1 MSMGAMIMQ
10 ADDKSSKLLKELA
23 KRMGARVTIVNEAQ
37 YEEFLLGQLMESV
50 KTGKK
55 VSKEAIFRKLREK

>member
-1 MSMGAMIMQ
+1 MGAMIMQ

>member
-1 MSMGAMIMQ
+1 MIMQ

>member
-1 MSMGAMIMQ
+1 MGAMIMQ

-23 KRMGARVTIVNEAQ
+23 KRMGACVTVVNEAQ
-37 YEEFLLGQLMESV
+37 YEEFLLGQLMDAE
-50 KTGKK
+50 KTGKT